1 MDRLF
6 YILVAAVEYGPD
18 RAARMARSGVL
29 RIFARGWLIERAR
42 TRRLRAQLDEARR
55 EAEAMRDRFIDSE
68 QDRDDTA
75 GRYTEF
81 GLPWEASDATPYHR
95 GEIRPMP

>member
-1 MDRLF
+1 MDRLEKELSEIAAERF
-6 YILVAAVEYGPD
+6 DGDFGILDEY
-18 RAARMARSGVL
+18 RRHLGVRGAL
-29 RIFARGWLIERAR
+29 AKLARGWLIERAR
-42 TRRLRAQLDEARR
+42 TRRLRAQLDDARR

-81 GLPWEASDATPYHR
+81 GLPWEEVDAAP
-95 GEIRPMP
+95 